1 MGITRYVAKI
11 DEHTDFGQ
19 TPPKDGRALVV
30 YAHVA
35 DCCGSDWRWV
45 EDCPVDVLN
54 HLVLTGELPQGDAI
68 VITMKLE
75 ALKQAIVKVIDN
87 ASLIPDINAE
97 VDALTSGPD
106 PS

>member
-45 EDCPVDVLN
+45 EDCPVEVLN
-54 HLVLTGELPQGDAI
+54 HVSTTGELPPEDAI

-75 ALKQAIVKVIDN
+75 ALKKALVKVVNN
-87 ASLIPDINAE
+87 ASLIPDINME
-97 VDALTSGPD
+97 VDVLTGWF
-106 PS
+106 

>member
-45 EDCPVDVLN
+45 EDCPVEVLN
-54 HLVLTGELPQGDAI
+54 HVSTTGELPPEDAI

-75 ALKQAIVKVIDN
+75 ALKKALVKVVNN

-97 VDALTSGPD
+97 VDALASEEAPF
-106 PS
+106 